1 MSKLVPDKHGAH
13 AALPI
18 AGPSEDDI
26 RRYVEDAEARLAQQ
40 KRDAIPANTVRAL
53 RSAMR
58 YWTYW
63 YRAAL
68 NRAPPLINDPPE
80 PVPAADVRLFI
91 AQHSPVLEPIEGARR
106 GGATHRVRI
115 DMPADVRARMAAW
128 AAQAGVQLEGR
139 RRMAE
144 RSIPKGLV
152 MDPETPSLNTIL
164 QRVALLSTLHTLRG
178 LPPPTEEDPGLKNA
192 IKDLV
197 KSVRELEIPIR
208 PAGKE
213 ALQAGDLAELLATCR
228 QPDSSMSLEDIR
240 DRAMLL
246 MAFAGGGRR
255 RAEVMALE
263 FAHLKPVNLV
273 VGTEALP
280 GYMWD
285 VFRLKGQR
293 SDVEG
298 KPVASLP
305 VVGAA
310 VPALEAWMEQLRF
323 AGIHEGPLWRRIY
336 TARSRK
342 PEERVPVI
350 GAPLKS
356 SALAEIVKARAARM
370 FETKGHDPDSAFAL
384 ARSVAA
390 HSLRSGFISTQLK
403 AGVDPLAVMKMT
415 GHKSLS
421 SFMRYDQ
428 RSLDESP
435 TLAVTAKLKL

>member
-1 MSKLVPDKHGAH
+1 MSDLVPSSPVGG

-18 AGPSEDDI
+18 AGPSEDEI
-26 RRYVEDAEARLAQQ
+26 KRYIEEAEATLDAQQ
-40 KRDAIPANTVRAL
+40 RNAIPPNTLRAL

-68 NRAPPLINDPPE
+68 DRLPPLLNDPPE
-80 PVPAADVRLFI
+80 PVPAAHVRLFI
-91 AQHSPVLEPIEGARR
+91 AQHSPEITPIEGARR
-106 GGATHRVRI
+106 GDATHRVRI
-115 DMPADVRARMAAW
+115 AMPGDVRARMAAW
-128 AAQAGVQLEGR
+128 AANAGVQLEGR

-144 RSIPKGLV
+144 RKMPKGLL
-152 MDPETPSLNTIL
+152 MDPETPALNTIL
-164 QRVALLSTLHTLRG
+164 QRVALLSTLHALRG
-178 LPPPTEEDPGLKNA
+178 LPPPTEEDPGLKTV
-192 IKDLV
+192 IKALV
-197 KSVRELEIPIR
+197 RSVRELEIPIR
-208 PAGKE
+208 PASKE
-213 ALQAGDLAELLATCR
+213 ALQAADLAKLLSTCR
-228 QPDSSMSLEDIR
+228 QADGSLSLEDIR

-255 RAEVMALE
+255 RTELMSLD

-273 VGTEALP
+273 VGNEALP

-293 SDVEG
+293 SELEG

-310 VPALEAWMEQLRF
+310 VPALEAWMERLRLAGF
-323 AGIHEGPLWRRIY
+323 ADGPLWRRIY

-342 PEERVPVI
+342 PEERIPTI
-350 GAPLKS
+350 GAPLKPG
-356 SALAEIVKARAARM
+356 ALAEIVKKRAAQM
-370 FETKGHDPDSAFAL
+370 FELEGRDPDAAFGL
-384 ARSVAA
+384 ARSFAA

-435 TLAVTAKLKL
+435 TLAVTASLKL

>member
-1 MSKLVPDKHGAH
+1 MSDLVPETSSGTAS
-13 AALPI
+13 LPI

-26 RRYVEDAEARLAQQ
+26 RRYVEDAEARLAEQ
-40 KRDAIPANTVRAL
+40 KRNAIPGNTLRAL

-68 NRAPPLINDPPE
+68 NRPPPLLSEPPE

-91 AQHSPVLEPIEGARR
+91 AQHSPVLEPIECARR
-106 GGATHRVRI
+106 GATHRVRI
-115 DMPADVRARMAAW
+115 DMPQDVRARMAAW
-128 AAQAGVQLEGR
+128 AAKAGVQLEGR

-144 RSIPKGLV
+144 RTMPKGLV
-152 MDPETPSLNTIL
+152 MDPETPSLNTVL

-178 LPPPTEEDPGLKNA
+178 LRLPADEDPGLKNA

-208 PAGKE
+208 PARKE
-213 ALQAGDLAELLATCR
+213 ALQAADLAELLATCR
-228 QPDSSMSLEDIR
+228 QPDGSMSLEDIR

-263 FAHLKPVNLV
+263 FSHLKPVNLV
-273 VGTEALP
+273 VGDEALP
-280 GYMWD
+280 GYTWD

-310 VPALEAWMEQLRF
+310 VPALEAWMEQLRL
-323 AGIHEGPLWRRIY
+323 AGVQDGPLWRHIY

-350 GAPLKS
+350 GAPLKP
-356 SALAEIVKARAARM
+356 SALAEIVKERAARM
-370 FETKGHDPDSAFAL
+370 FEKKGHDADSAFAL
-384 ARSVAA
+384 ARSFAA